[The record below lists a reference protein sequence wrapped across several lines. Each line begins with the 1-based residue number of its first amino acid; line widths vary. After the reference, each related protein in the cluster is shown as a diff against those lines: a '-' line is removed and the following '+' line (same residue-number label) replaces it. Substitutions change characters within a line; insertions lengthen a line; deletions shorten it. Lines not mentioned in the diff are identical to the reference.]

1 MSALKQVFPRV
12 HYRYDEC
19 PYADDL
25 EHFAAW
31 LCARAY
37 RNKPARTHLYN
48 VQRVLISLTLVP
60 SSTVRIWGTLTDQAS
75 LYSRTASV
83 VS

>member
-31 LCARAY
+31 LCVRIAISR
-37 RNKPARTHLYN
+37 PARTCTTSSDWIADFL
-48 VQRVLISLTLVP
+48 RRSLGLHKP
-60 SSTVRIWGTLTDQAS
+60 LQ
-75 LYSRTASV
+75 SREAV
-83 VS
+83 NLC

>member
-48 VQRVLISLTLVP
+48 VQRVLISLTLP
-60 SSTVRIWGTLTDQAS
+60 SGSKLRLAK
-75 LYSRTASV
+75 LAPA
-83 VS
+83 